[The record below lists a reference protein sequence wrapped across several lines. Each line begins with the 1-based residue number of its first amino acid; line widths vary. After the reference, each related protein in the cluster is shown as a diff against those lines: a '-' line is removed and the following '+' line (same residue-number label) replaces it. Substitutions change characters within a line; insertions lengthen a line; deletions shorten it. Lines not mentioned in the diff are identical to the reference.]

1 MSRIGTP
8 IDGLAHSIIDTRT
21 GRSRATVIRPWG
33 ELLAGEFAKT
43 ADWEFNWFKE
53 TREAGRE
60 IFGLTLRRSDV
71 IEGLASLSFESA
83 HVELQLLESAPH
95 NRGKSK
101 RFQAV
106 PGNLVAFACWLSISA
121 GFKGNLAFDSK
132 TQLVNH
138 YEETLGA
145 KRIGS
150 GTRMLI
156 DEPAARRLI
165 DLTHG
170 KKDQWPAQ
178 ID

>member
-1 MSRIGTP
+1 MPRIGTT
-8 IDGLAHSIIDTRT
+8 IDGFARSIIDVRT
-21 GRSRATVIRPWG
+21 GRSRATIIRPWG

-60 IFGLTLRRSDV
+60 VFGLLLRRSNV

-83 HVELQLLESAPH
+83 HVELRLLESAPH
-95 NRGKSK
+95 NRGKGK
-101 RFQAV
+101 RHQAV
-106 PGNLVAFACWLSISA
+106 PGNLVAYACLLSINA

-138 YEETLGA
+138 YEKTLGA

-150 GTRMLI
+150 GIRMRI
-156 DEPAARRLI
+156 DEDAAERLI
-165 DLTHG
+165 ELCYG
-170 KKDQWPAQ
+170 KADQWPV
-178 ID
+178 